1 MTLTE
6 LRKKDVIQ
14 VQTGVNLGRADDLRL
29 NEQTAQVEGIILF
42 GRARLF
48 GLLGRQPDL
57 FIPWQEITQMGQ
69 DVVLVRTEIPAGYT
83 GRPPFVQQW
92 FDK

>member
-69 DVVLVRTEIPAGYT
+69 DVVLVRTEIPADYT
-83 GRPPFVQQW
+83 GRPPFVQKW

>member
-83 GRPPFVQQW
+83 GRPPFVPKW
-92 FDK
+92 VDK

>member
-1 MTLTE
+1 MTLKE

-83 GRPPFVQQW
+83 GRPPFVQKW

>member
-14 VQTGVNLGRADDLRL
+14 VQSGVNLGRADDLRL

-57 FIPWQEITQMGQ
+57 FIPWQDIAQLGQ
-69 DVVLVRTEIPAGYT
+69 DVVLVRTQIPTGYAS
-83 GRPPFVQQW
+83 RPPFFQRW

>member
-1 MTLTE
+1 M
-6 LRKKDVIQ
+6 
-14 VQTGVNLGRADDLRL
+14 VQLEQGVCLGRADDLAFDPA
-29 NEQTAQVEGIILF
+29 NAQLQSLILL
-42 GRARLF
+42 GRPRLF

-83 GRPPFVQQW
+83 GRPPFVQKW

>member
-69 DVVLVRTEIPAGYT
+69 DVVLVRTEIPAGYA
-83 GRPPFVQQW
+83 GRPPFVQKW

>member
-14 VQTGVNLGRADDLRL
+14 AQTGVNLGRADDLRL

-83 GRPPFVQQW
+83 GRPPFVQKW

>member
-69 DVVLVRTEIPAGYT
+69 DVVLVRTELPAGYT
-83 GRPPFVQQW
+83 GRPPFVQKW

>member
-83 GRPPFVQQW
+83 GRLPFVQKW

>member
-29 NEQTAQVEGIILF
+29 NEQTAQVEGIILL
-42 GRARLF
+42 GRARLC

-83 GRPPFVQQW
+83 GRPPFVQKW

>member
-83 GRPPFVQQW
+83 GRPHFVQKW

>member
-83 GRPPFVQQW
+83 GRPPFAQKW

>member
-29 NEQTAQVEGIILF
+29 NEQTAQV
-42 GRARLF
+42 RARLF

-83 GRPPFVQQW
+83 GRPPFVQKW

>member
-83 GRPPFVQQW
+83 GRPPFVQKW